1 MSGPHGGIGHPGPG
15 AGAFRMH
22 RSAAFSGYRGPG
34 VPTGPATFSV
44 TVAAVLQASTPT
56 NGGYYSYGYGGCAW
70 LYAQAV
76 ASGSGYWWQRYYD
89 CVGYW
94 VIISQY
100 RRARKPAVNRPPE
113 RASVSRS

>member
-1 MSGPHGGIGHPGPG
+1 MQNWAHGSGNFHRHRGRGF
-15 AGAFRMH
+15 AGF
-22 RSAAFSGYRGPG
+22 YPYY
-34 VPTGPATFSV
+34 
-44 TVAAVLQASTPT
+44 
-56 NGGYYSYGYGGCAW
+56 GGYYSYGYGGCAW